1 MTNQI
6 SALVKTSWKLVTWN
20 YEILNPFVI
29 RSITDVWDL
38 KKIRRDWTVKHQSK
52 TGRLKLAY
60 FWQVGLPDEWIFKII
75 QGSKLRMVVI
85 SFIYFTRMPWIFDHE
100 DKAILRWKLRTKRT
114 GKEKSTFC
122 KKPFKERRSLELSM
136 VDWAPKV
143 LNHFEGSATRA
154 PSTVNNDWAPERWFW
169 ITLKYQ

>member
-38 KKIRRDWTVKHQSK
+38 KKIRKDWTVKHQSK

-85 SFIYFTRMPWIFDHE
+85 SLHICPEHLIMKTKPSYDENWEP
-100 DKAILRWKLRTKRT
+100 KRT